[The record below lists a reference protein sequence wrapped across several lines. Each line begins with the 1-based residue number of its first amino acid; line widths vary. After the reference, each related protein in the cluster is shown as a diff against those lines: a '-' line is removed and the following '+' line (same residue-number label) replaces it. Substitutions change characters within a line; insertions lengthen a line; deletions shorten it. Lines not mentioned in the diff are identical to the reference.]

1 MLMLNQVLSMSIKKV
16 TFSQFCKYLS
26 KTGMHKYNAAK
37 AIDKEI
43 NSEYQIPKDYWG
55 LLRSHIKHVLA
66 NSGKADDL
74 DDCLDRV
81 AEDRKSNYLSR
92 IEGLKKYWGKK
103 TFEKVNLPKKEWKH
117 KDLRVKVYAELC
129 YSYRE
134 RIHIVKLFFSSETK
148 KITKNEADLLLEV
161 MKETYGFD
169 SNEVV
174 YGILDLPKGTLFK
187 YKKNA
192 PEISMLVR
200 CEAETLLK
208 MLNQLEQ
215 NTDET

>member
-1 MLMLNQVLSMSIKKV
+1 MLFIQGKNLH
-16 TFSQFCKYLS
+16 CK
-26 KTGMHKYNAAK
+26 T
-37 AIDKEI
+37 I
-43 NSEYQIPKDYWG
+43 
-55 LLRSHIKHVLA
+55 
-66 NSGKADDL
+66 
-74 DDCLDRV
+74 
-81 AEDRKSNYLSR
+81 
-92 IEGLKKYWGKK
+92 
-103 TFEKVNLPKKEWKH
+103 
-117 KDLRVKVYAELC
+117 
-129 YSYRE
+129 
-134 RIHIVKLFFSSETK
+134 FFSSETK

-169 SNEVV
+169 PNEVV

-215 NTDET
+215 NANET